1 MSQTTLFVAPNAATH
16 LMLSALVVAI
26 TFLSCGKSKV
36 ETDVNA
42 LPLITTSD
50 ELTAAS
56 DKAGDRMVVLD
67 LYADWC
73 MPCRVLSPVLHELA
87 VEYKDNAYFYR
98 VNVDQSPDLARA
110 FSVRGIPYVVF
121 MKQNKAV
128 YALTGVNPKES
139 YRKILDIC
147 KGAASADECTGKL
160 NERM

>member
-1 MSQTTLFVAPNAATH
+1 MHRLSPFVVLTQATR
-16 LMLSALVVAI
+16 LTLSAIVVAI
-26 TFLSCGKSKV
+26 TFISCGKSKV
-36 ETDVNA
+36 ETDVDA
-42 LPLITTSD
+42 LPLIATSD

-56 DKAGDRMVVLD
+56 EKAGDRMVVLD

-87 VEYKDNAYFYR
+87 DAYKDNAYFYR

-139 YRKILDIC
+139 YKKILDIC